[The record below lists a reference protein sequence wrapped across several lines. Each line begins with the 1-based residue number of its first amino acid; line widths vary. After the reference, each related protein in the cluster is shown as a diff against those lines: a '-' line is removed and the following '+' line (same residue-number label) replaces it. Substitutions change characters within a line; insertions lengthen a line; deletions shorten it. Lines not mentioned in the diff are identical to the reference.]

1 MRLEYYIKRLPWL
14 FRTFKLREK
23 SLEKALGDFESV
35 GPTLGAL
42 ETRLEVLEGTVST
55 LEGTVSTQG
64 ETISTLEDTIDT
76 LEADV
81 STAKSDITGKQD
93 TLEAGDN
100 ISIDGV
106 VISATIPAE

>member
-1 MRLEYYIKRLPWL
+1 MKLEYYIKKLPWL
-14 FRTFKLREK
+14 FRTFKLRER
-23 SLEKALGDFESV
+23 SLEKALGD
-35 GPTLGAL
+35 LGDLA
-42 ETRLEVLEGTVST
+42 
-55 LEGTVSTQG
+55 
-64 ETISTLEDTIDT
+64 ETISTLEGRIEV